1 MKLGKRRKDDDP
13 VAEPDPGADPVVP
26 RGDVTETWTAP
37 ASAPSTLGEGVAIE
51 PAVDS
56 EAVELVGDVAPAPP
70 VAVSMPDPVTP
81 PPPPQLPR
89 TPPAAAMAPETRL
102 PPAPADAPAFAASG
116 ADPLKDELRVL
127 ATERPEIV
135 VGAAFAGGIV
145 AAMILRRLGN

>member
-13 VAEPDPGADPVVP
+13 VAEPDAGADPVVP
-26 RGDVTETWTAP
+26 RDGVTETWTAP
-37 ASAPSTLGEGVAIE
+37 ANAPSTLGEGVVIE

-81 PPPPQLPR
+81 VTPLPR
-89 TPPAAAMAPETRL
+89 TPPAAAMASETRL
-102 PPAPADAPAFAASG
+102 PPAPVDAPAFATSG